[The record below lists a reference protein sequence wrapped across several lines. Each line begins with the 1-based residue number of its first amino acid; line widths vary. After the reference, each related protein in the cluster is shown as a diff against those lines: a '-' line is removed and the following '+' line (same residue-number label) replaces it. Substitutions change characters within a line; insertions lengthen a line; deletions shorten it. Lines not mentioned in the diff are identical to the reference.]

1 MGAAS
6 IVLLKNERDA
16 LPLHKPRALLLA
28 GSDAGP
34 GRAGPNQFADQGGS
48 DGVLAMG
55 WGSGTANF
63 TYLINPLEAIQ
74 RRARKDR
81 TSVSWLLDDFDL
93 PLAGNM
99 AKRVETMA
107 PGRNAAIVFVN
118 SDSGEQ
124 YITVDGNEGDR
135 WVVSIRE
142 RHQR

>member
-55 WGSGTANF
+55 WGSGTAQF
-63 TYLINPLEAIQ
+63 PYLVDPLSAIQ
-74 RRARKDR
+74 ARARQSKKSSER
-81 TSVSWLLDDFDL
+81 AIVSWWRSNWE
-93 PLAGNM
+93 LAG
-99 AKRVETMA
+99 AASTATEQDV
-107 PGRNAAIVFVN
+107 AIVFVN
-118 SDSGEQ
+118 ADSGEG

-135 WVVSIRE
+135 KNLTL
-142 RHQR
+142 